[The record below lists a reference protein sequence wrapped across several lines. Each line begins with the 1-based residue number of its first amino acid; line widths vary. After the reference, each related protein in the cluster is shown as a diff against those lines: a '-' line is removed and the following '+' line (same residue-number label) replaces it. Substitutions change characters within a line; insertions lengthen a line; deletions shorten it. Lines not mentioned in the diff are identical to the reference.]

1 MGTADGAVTGVVYRD
16 TYQKLLTKGAIDT
29 TLQWAIW
36 KKTPFMQAIGVEAF
50 GSKAMS
56 DFSAF
61 GKRSESG
68 QMVKHTGGSYISGSV
83 FETDGTS
90 QHVGRLGSFT
100 PELVEGGDEWAY
112 AHQRLFSAQFIPD
125 IDVQDNAGSGKIID
139 IKTQK
144 MEAMKG
150 TIARDLN
157 NSILGNS
164 SAPDYDV
171 KGPSLMKSSLN
182 YWLGV
187 SDVTVGN
194 IIQTATGG
202 DSNSTEYWSPQ
213 RKAITSLGGGGDLDR
228 PITMRRSLM
237 KVMNDAIAF
246 AEAMNK
252 YLLVTTQGGWQY
264 FDRLFYAD
272 AVNAQRDGALGKKGN
287 YDAAGV
293 EHKVFNGNPI
303 VWDPNCPVPNGATA
317 STEAIYGIHT
327 PDYWIDFHKEEG
339 LTLEGWEGPRL
350 HDQQRTEVAQFRV
363 RYTPVIKAMRSHFL
377 AYNMPANAD

>member
-1 MGTADGAVTGVVYRD
+1 MGTADGAVSGVVYRD

-29 TLQWAIW
+29 TLQWAIF
-36 KKTPFMQAIGVEAF
+36 KKTPFMEAIGVEAF
-50 GSKAMS
+50 GSKAMG

-83 FETDGTS
+83 FETDATS

-100 PELVEGGDEWAY
+100 PELIEGGDEYAY
-112 AHQRLFSAQFIPD
+112 AHQRLMSAQFVPD

-139 IKTQK
+139 IKAQK
-144 MEAMKG
+144 METMKKS
-150 TIARDLN
+150 IARDIN
-157 NSILGNS
+157 NCILGNS
-164 SAPDYDV
+164 SAPDNDV

-182 YWLGV
+182 YWLGA

-194 IIQTATGG
+194 ISQAATGG
-202 DSNSTEYWSPQ
+202 DTDATPYWRPQ
-213 RKAITSLGGGGDLDR
+213 RKAITSIGGGGDLDR
-228 PITMRRSLM
+228 PLTLRRSLLA
-237 KVMNDAIAF
+237 VMNDAIAY

-252 YLLVTTQGGWQY
+252 YLLVATQGAWQY
-264 FDRLFYAD
+264 IDRLAYAD
-272 AVNAQRDGALGKKGN
+272 AQNRDGALGKKGT

-303 VWDPNCPVPNGATA
+303 VWDPNAPTPNSATA

-363 RYTPVIKAMRSHFL
+363 RYTPVIKGMRASFV
-377 AYNMPANAD
+377 AYNMPTNND